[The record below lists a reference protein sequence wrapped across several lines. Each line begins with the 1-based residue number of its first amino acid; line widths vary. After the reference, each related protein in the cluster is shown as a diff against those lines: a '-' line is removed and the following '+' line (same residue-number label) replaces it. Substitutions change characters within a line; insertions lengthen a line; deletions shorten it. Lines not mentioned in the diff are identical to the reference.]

1 MRKGLFAR
9 LALTGIRKNG
19 KIYYPYMLTAVVTT
33 AMLYIMASLKK
44 NPELEG
50 STLGFSLSLGL
61 CVTTLF
67 AFIFLFYTNSFLMK
81 RRKKEFGLYMVLG
94 MERKQAAELAS
105 VVERRGDDEDRGLA
119 EREPQ
124 VV

>member
-44 NPELEG
+44 NPELEKEDKKP
-50 STLGFSLSLGL
+50 LSG
-61 CVTTLF
+61 
-67 AFIFLFYTNSFLMK
+67 I
-81 RRKKEFGLYMVLG
+81 
-94 MERKQAAELAS
+94 
-105 VVERRGDDEDRGLA
+105 A
-119 EREPQ
+119 ERPYCRGRAYQADRYGKRGAQKEASSGENEE
-124 VV
+124 